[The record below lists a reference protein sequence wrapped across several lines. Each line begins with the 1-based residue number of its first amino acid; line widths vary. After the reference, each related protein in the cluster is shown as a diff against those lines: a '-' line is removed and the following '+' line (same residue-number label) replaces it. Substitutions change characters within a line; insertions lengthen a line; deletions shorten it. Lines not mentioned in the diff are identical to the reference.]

1 MRGKGVLF
9 QEQVLRIV
17 NQFAGLSYAE
27 ADAFRRAMTK
37 DRKSGTME
45 LLKQRF
51 IQGARQNG
59 YSKVLAEGDSL
70 AQVLAK
76 IDELHVPR
84 GRVVTR
90 YIDRNQRRMIL

>member
-1 MRGKGVLF
+1 MTELSVMDIIGDPRQLDADL
-9 QEQVLRIV
+9 QEFRK
-17 NQFAGLSYAE
+17 NAGLLSS
-27 ADAFRRAMTK
+27 
-37 DRKSGTME
+37 RKAHLIKRYPKRWIAIFG
-45 LLKQRF
+45 R
-51 IQGARQNG
+51 
-59 YSKVLAEGDSL
+59 KVLAEGDSL